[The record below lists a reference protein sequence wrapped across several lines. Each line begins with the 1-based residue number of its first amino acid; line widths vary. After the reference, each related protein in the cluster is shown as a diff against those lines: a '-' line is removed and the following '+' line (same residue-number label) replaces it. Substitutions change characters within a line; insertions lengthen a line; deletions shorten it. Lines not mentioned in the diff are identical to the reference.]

1 VFFLLRSPFGC
12 RERIM
17 ATEIR
22 LPDLGENTTEGQV
35 VSVLVKIGDMVNKD
49 QPVIELETDKAVIEV
64 PSPAAGRVKDIKT
77 SAGSKLKVDQV
88 ILTVEEGNGASA
100 NVAQPPAAA
109 DGESPK
115 KTPPAKSEQTKSG
128 SASEGESPVKKD
140 RAAQAESGKSES
152 KSKMPES
159 APSPGE
165 ETEATPPPALNARES
180 AKSTTSASA
189 ARVVD
194 LSESASGDKPARR
207 APAAAPSVRKLARE
221 LGVDLARV
229 RGTGP
234 GGRPTKD
241 DIQDHVRRAMSD
253 APEPV
258 AAAAAKSGA
267 RPGID
272 IEPLPDFTQYGPIE
286 RKPLTNVR
294 KRTMERMALA
304 WATIPTVTQVDEA
317 DITELDSLRKRHA
330 ARAREKGG
338 NLTLTVFIMKAVVQA
353 LREQPQFNASL
364 DVEREELVLKNYY
377 HRARPGRAGHPR
389 RRSEA
394 HSGSLGRT
402 GDDLRAGAA
411 TQGDARGPARRDVHD
426 HEPGRDRRDDV
437 QPDRQPAGGR
447 DPGPGANAGAR
458 RRGQGGLRD
467 AQDAPALPEL
477 RPPHHRRRR
486 RDPLHAQTGGAARR
500 SGDVVVGGVSERLS
514 R

>member
-377 HRARPGRAGHPR
+377 H
-389 RRSEA
+389 
-394 HSGSLGRT
+394 LGMAVDT
-402 GDDLRAGAA
+402 EHGLVV
-411 TQGDARGPARRDVHD
+411 PVIRDV
-426 HEPGRDRRDDV
+426 DRKHILDLSAELVTISER
-437 QPDRQPAGGR
+437 
-447 DPGPGANAGAR
+447 AR
-458 RRGQGGLRD
+458 RRKVTLEDLRGATFTITNLGGIGGTMFSPIVNPPEVAILGLARTQARVVEVKGGFETRKMLPLCLSYDHRIIDGAD
-467 AQDAPALPEL
+467 AIRFTRKLAALLEDPAMLLLE
-477 RPPHHRRRR
+477 
-486 RDPLHAQTGGAARR
+486 G
-500 SGDVVVGGVSERLS
+500 
-514 R
+514 

>member
-1 VFFLLRSPFGC
+1 
-12 RERIM
+12 M

-377 HRARPGRAGHPR
+377 H
-389 RRSEA
+389 
-394 HSGSLGRT
+394 LGMAVDT
-402 GDDLRAGAA
+402 EHGLVV
-411 TQGDARGPARRDVHD
+411 PVIRDV
-426 HEPGRDRRDDV
+426 DRKHILDLSAELVTISER
-437 QPDRQPAGGR
+437 
-447 DPGPGANAGAR
+447 AR
-458 RRGQGGLRD
+458 RRKVTLEDLRGATFTITNLGGIGGTMFSPIVNPPEVAILGLARTQARVVEVKGGFETRKMLPLCLSYDHRIIDGAD
-467 AQDAPALPEL
+467 AIRFTRKLAALLEDPAMLLLE
-477 RPPHHRRRR
+477 
-486 RDPLHAQTGGAARR
+486 G
-500 SGDVVVGGVSERLS
+500 
-514 R
+514 